1 MVENPWK
8 PIARMLFKVMLV
20 SLTSYDINILAF
32 VIWTFHTSF
41 SDNELPMYCDKT
53 AMLNK

>member
-32 VIWTFHTSF
+32 VIWTFYTSF